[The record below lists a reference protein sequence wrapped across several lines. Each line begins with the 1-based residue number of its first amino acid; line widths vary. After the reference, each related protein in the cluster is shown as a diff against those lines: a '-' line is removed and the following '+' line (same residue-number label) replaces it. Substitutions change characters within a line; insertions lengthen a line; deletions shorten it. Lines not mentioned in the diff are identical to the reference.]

1 MARILP
7 LIVLILICPSLWAA
21 GSNLTLGPAAENAG
35 EVLLGVVSLVEA
47 VLYIAA
53 TVMFTSAIMKFR
65 IHFQNPQQIP
75 MSTPITELILAIVL
89 GSLPIVTELATRTAV
104 KAPPSV
110 LRPHMNA
117 DTERQAR

>member
-1 MARILP
+1 MVRIFS
-7 LIVLILICPSLWAA
+7 IFVLILISSPLWAV

-35 EVLLGVVSLVEA
+35 EVLLSVVALIEA

-110 LRPHMNA
+110 LRPHMNSDKA
-117 DTERQAR
+117 SQAQ